1 MSNIIESLKASIAKY
16 QQKVRDRKFLE
27 AAMGACA
34 LLSLADGEISFA
46 ELIARDY
53 LLDNVNRLQLFDP
66 NQAAEVFRAQAE
78 ALEADN
84 ETQKARILE
93 TIAQFANDAELAP
106 LLLRICIAI
115 AIADRNFSSS
125 EREVV
130 SQLGKMLGLE
140 ESELSNL
147 LKEAGKVTDKV

>member
-16 QQKVRDRKFLE
+16 QQKVRERQFLE

-66 NQAAEVFRAQAE
+66 NEAAEVFRTHAE

-84 ETQKARILE
+84 ENQKAKILE
-93 TIAQFANDAELAP
+93 TMAKFAKDAELAP

-115 AIADRNFSSS
+115 AVADRNFSSP

-130 SQLGKMLGLE
+130 AQLGQVLGLK

-147 LKEAGKVTDKV
+147 LKQAGKVSDEV